1 VAHKV
6 ATSFGTGAPGAGA
19 GAGQPPRLVHDV
31 QVAFAHSTQTIFY
44 IMAVVMAATF
54 LVSFIWLP
62 RGRAEM
68 AAVLS
73 GEPDPELLDP

>member
-1 VAHKV
+1 
-6 ATSFGTGAPGAGA
+6 
-19 GAGQPPRLVHDV
+19 VHDV

-44 IMAVVMAATF
+44 VMAAVMAATF